1 MIIKIKIL
9 IDILNS
15 ISLVTWILST
25 VISSLSNYQYFR
37 IEIGNNYYACVF
49 MNLYT
54 VYYQSLP
61 KGFEGNTFVWLLSSR
76 CINWLRL
83 CIAIVVV
90 RPFSC
95 MYALCCVSLSP
106 SLVLYRFYLF
116 NILKSQVTNQKW
128 RNGGKE
134 KVTRGNKK
142 NILRHKNIGN

>member
-1 MIIKIKIL
+1 MIHIFNAINFNELERAGKSNGYFIIIKLPISY
-9 IDILNS
+9 NS
-15 ISLVTWILST
+15 NRFIAAMHE
-25 VISSLSNYQYFR
+25 F
-37 IEIGNNYYACVF
+37 F
-49 MNLYT
+49 MNLST

-83 CIAIVVV
+83 CIVIVVV

-142 NILRHKNIGN
+142 NILR